1 MARKKRGGSRFGCL
15 GLVAALLLVAGGFWL
30 VHSWGGRGPLQ
41 KNVTVSI
48 APGTSLNKA
57 AEQLERAGAISSASR
72 FTLLAKVFG
81 GGAGIK
87 AGEYRIPAHL
97 SQSDILKLLQGGK
110 TLQRFIT
117 IPEGW
122 PSIMAQERLMA
133 MSELTG
139 KIDVPAEGSLL
150 PDSYSF
156 ERGDSREAI
165 VERMQRAMALY
176 LDQAWAKR
184 SPTTVAKTPREALI
198 LASIV
203 EKETGKPSER
213 RMVAAVYSNRLKR
226 GMPLQADP
234 TVIYPVTK
242 GKPLGRRILR
252 SELEANN
259 GYNTY
264 AMTGLPKGPI
274 ANPGRASID
283 AVLNPADSQAL
294 YFVAEGTGGHVF
306 ADTLE
311 QHNANVQ
318 KWYAIRRAR
327 GEM

>member
-1 MARKKRGGSRFGCL
+1 MARKKRGGGRFGCL
-15 GLVAALLLVAGGFWL
+15 GLVAALLLLAGGVWL
-30 VHSWGGRGPLQ
+30 VRSWGGHGPLE

-48 APGTSLNKA
+48 APGSSLNKA
-57 AEQLERAGAISSASR
+57 AEQLEKAGAISSASR
-72 FTLLAKVFG
+72 FAMLAKLFG
-81 GGAGIK
+81 GRAGIK

-122 PSIMAQERLMA
+122 PSIMAQQRLMG

-139 KIDVPAEGSLL
+139 MIDVPAEGSLL

-156 ERGDSREAI
+156 ERGDSRQAI
-165 VERMQRAMALY
+165 VERMQHAMALY
-176 LDQAWAKR
+176 LEQAWEKR
-184 SPTTVAKTPREALI
+184 SPNTVAKTPREALI

-203 EKETGKPSER
+203 EKETGKPEER
-213 RMVAAVYSNRLKR
+213 RMVAAVYSNRLRR

-234 TVIYPVTK
+234 TVIYPVTQ

-283 AVLNPADSQAL
+283 AVLNPAESQAL
-294 YFVAEGTGGHVF
+294 YFVADGTGGHAF